1 MLESRKS
8 KKIRVDQDSD
18 QDISLNKKSNLYFI
32 DEIDTYFFE
41 DSAIDMINY
50 IHFDEN
56 IVNSDF
62 QRNFVWTERQK
73 SRFIESL
80 ILRIPVPPFYL
91 FEDINGELI
100 VIDGLQRLVTL
111 KKFISGE
118 FRLKELEVLAELNG
132 LFFNNLEQRIKNRII
147 YTRLA
152 AHVIPPD
159 VPDRVKLDI
168 FERINTGG
176 TKLSRLE
183 LRNCVCNGH
192 ATRFLKELAD
202 NIEFKKVINN
212 RISTRRMKDREYIL
226 HFLAFYYQGVDKYRS
241 SMSDF
246 LDECLKNLNEEKQNI
261 FDKLEMAFL
270 NSMQNSRF
278 LFGKEAFT
286 FPEGSNKI
294 NISLFEVVSYY
305 MADTQ
310 FNELDKMQEEI
321 RKSYN
326 KLLNDKEFT
335 RAITKNTTTRQ
346 NVKLRFRLG
355 NKILE
360 GV

>member
-8 KKIRVDQDSD
+8 KRIRIDQDSIKD
-18 QDISLNKKSNLYFI
+18 TSLNKKSNLYFI
-32 DEIDTYFFE
+32 DEIDTYYFE
-41 DSAIDMINY
+41 DSASDFINY

-73 SRFIESL
+73 SRFIESI

-91 FEDINGELI
+91 LEDINGELI
-100 VIDGLQRLVTL
+100 VIDGLQRIVTL

-118 FRLKELEVLAELNG
+118 FRLKELEVLPELNG

-168 FERINTGG
+168 FERLNTGG
-176 TKLSRLE
+176 TKLSRQE
-183 LRNCVCNGH
+183 LRNCVWNGP
-192 ATRFLKELAD
+192 ATRFLNELAD

-241 SMSDF
+241 PMSDF
-246 LDECLKNLNEEKQNI
+246 LDKCLKKLNEEKQNI
-261 FDKLEMAFL
+261 FDELKVAFL
-270 NSMQNSRF
+270 NSMQSSRF
-278 LFGKEAFT
+278 IFGKDVFT
-286 FPEGSNKI
+286 FPEDSNKI

-310 FNELDKMQEEI
+310 LNELDKKQEEI
-321 RKSYN
+321 GKNYN
-326 KLLNDKEFT
+326 KLLSNKEFT
-335 RAITKNTTTRQ
+335 RVIMKNATTRQ
-346 NVKLRFRLG
+346 NVKLRFSLG
-355 NKILE
+355 KKIME